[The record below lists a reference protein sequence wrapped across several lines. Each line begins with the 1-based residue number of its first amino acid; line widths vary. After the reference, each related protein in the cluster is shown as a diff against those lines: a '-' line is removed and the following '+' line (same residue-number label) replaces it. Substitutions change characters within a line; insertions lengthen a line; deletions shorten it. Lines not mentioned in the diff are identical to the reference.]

1 MWIYGLLRVLILI
14 WKFWPIFG
22 SFLPFKRTHIGYQP
36 IVSTFGRRIDY
47 LSLLLGCFGV
57 GSHIILFAL
66 MIMRYAPVYFWPDP
80 RLWYYPLPFQAVLVF
95 SLLLLLNRFMP
106 ALNSRQVAFLNFF
119 LFVIILSN
127 IFHWVSYRNVM
138 LSTPWFYKV
147 YDQSSH
153 LKQSLQ
159 DGKAYNLKDA
169 YRLFYQYYVHR
180 FPSLKSRAYLKIKEN
195 DGDYY
200 SEMFTERAFVWPQKT
215 TFLEVNVKEGGL
227 YKIRVT
233 FLVLP
238 DAEPGIVSPYV
249 NDQIL
254 GTFEVPQTIS
264 IALKEFTLVLALPG
278 GEAGIR
284 LKSELSEKEG
294 GLGLH
299 AGG

>member
-1 MWIYGLLRVLILI
+1 MILI